1 MSLLESTDIQLL
13 TQLGFMAA
21 GRADTAHSQRIFNA
35 LALLRPQHAFAHI
48 GTACAWMNAGKANQ
62 AVQYLSRVRL
72 PAGDEADMIDAFHAL
87 ALQLAGHT
95 HQSTQLLEQLVQ
107 RTHAHTESRACRM
120 ALCMLGQ
127 LPKAHCAS
135 HSLQGRL

>member
-21 GRADTAHSQRIFNA
+21 GRADTAHSQRIFDA

-48 GTACAWMNAGKANQ
+48 GMACAWMNAGKASQ
-62 AVQYLSRVRL
+62 AVQHLSRVRL

-87 ALQLAGHT
+87 ALQLAGHA
-95 HQSTQLLEQLVQ
+95 HQSTKLLEQLVQ
-107 RTHAHTESRACRM
+107 RTHAHTDSRARRM
-120 ALCMLGQ
+120 ALSMLGQ
-127 LPKAHCAS
+127 LPKDPCAS
-135 HSLQGRL
+135 HLLQGRL